1 MHLVSTNFFYSQM
14 LVVSLLGG
22 EIFCLITSMLTGYK
36 KFSLISKVFF
46 WWFGLWRLNIDIG
59 LWRLN
64 INAI

>member
-36 KFSLISKVFF
+36 KFRWVWFLKFFFFDDLVF
-46 WWFGLWRLNIDIG
+46 GD
-59 LWRLN
+59 
-64 INAI
+64 